1 MNETRTTTHTWT
13 SSSWTPS
20 RNGYAT
26 TGRGDGWTTSTLDNT
41 DRSRLPGPTR
51 CRESTGRTR

>member
-13 SSSWTPS
+13 SRSWTPS
-20 RNGYAT
+20 QNRYAT
-26 TGRGDGWTTSTLDNT
+26 TGRGNGWTTSSHDDT

-51 CRESTGRTR
+51 CRESTERTR